1 MIPYEKHCL
10 DNAKYFTAV
19 RGSKSSNRIRKEF
32 DDINSAIEF
41 AQSTYGDRR
50 TMIYAVTDTGSAAHI
65 QNA

>member
-19 RGSKSSNRIRKEF
+19 RGSKSSNRVRKEF
-32 DDINSAIEF
+32 NDIKSAIDF
-41 AQSTYGDRR
+41 AQSTYSDGR
-50 TMIYAVTDTGSAAHI
+50 TMIYAVTETGSAAHI